1 MNPVE
6 KIWRAAFVWLVVV
19 AVALLVLSLSRAD
32 SARAEPPQQAN
43 ACFNAPAVADPTNS
57 VCISNVVVS
66 FNGVSPENQF
76 VVSWRTQTAQTGSVK
91 LNNATYQDVR
101 GAEFQGTTHYI
112 KISNLAAKTTYTFDI
127 VSGDETFTQGGAHW
141 SVRLGPAIQPATP
154 YFIFGRVKNPDGS
167 DADGAIVYAQVRDGD
182 DRGTN
187 GRSSLLSGLIVL
199 ADGGDFFNINVET
212 ARTQNISQKY
222 VYNADADRV
231 YISAVGTQGSA
242 SKQFKI
248 SDLHPPK
255 PPPSLILSGNG
266 TGSVVT
272 ATPTLIPATATP
284 TLSPTL
290 TETITPSPTLTH
302 TALPPTKTSVPPAT
316 ATPDAPPTFENVPTI
331 APDQATRLAATP
343 NTTLV
348 AIPAGGQGE
357 PSHTRVFGG
366 VPDIQ
371 PPAPQPN
378 NTVLFIGLAVVLF
391 VGAVLLG
398 LAAFFASRR
407 S

>member
-1 MNPVE
+1 MNLVE
-6 KIWRAAFVWLVVV
+6 KIWRAAFVWLVVI
-19 AVALLVLSLSRAD
+19 AVVLLVLSVSRAD
-32 SARAEPPQQAN
+32 PARAEPPQQAN
-43 ACFNAPAVADPTNS
+43 ACFNAPAAADPTNS
-57 VCISNVVVS
+57 VCISNVVVL

-76 VVSWRTQTAQTGSVK
+76 VVSWRTQSAQTGSVK

-112 KISNLAAKTTYTFDI
+112 KISGLAAKTTYTFDI
-127 VSGDETFTQGGAHW
+127 VSGDETYTKGGAHW
-141 SVRLGPAIQPATP
+141 SVRLGPAIQPTTP

-182 DRGTN
+182 DKGTN

-222 VYNADADRV
+222 VYSADADRV

-255 PPPSLILSGNG
+255 PPPSMILSGSG
-266 TGSVVT
+266 TGNVVT
-272 ATPTLIPATATP
+272 ATPTLIPPTATP

-302 TALPPTKTSVPPAT
+302 TALPPTKTSAPRGT
-316 ATPDAPPTFENVPTI
+316 ATPNVPPTFENVPTI

-343 NTTLV
+343 DTTLV
-348 AIPAGGQGE
+348 AIPAGEEIE
-357 PSHTRVFGG
+357 PPRTRVFGG
-366 VPDIQ
+366 VPEIQ
-371 PPAPQPN
+371 PPAQTN